1 MSEHQELFNEM
12 KLIIRLFSLS
22 MKSLCVVDAFG
33 TDEAFASEF
42 RKLRDDTRSDA
53 IVCIRNVLPV
63 CTKFVECLK
72 DYFEKYETST
82 FDEWNSSLQAIRDET
97 KKYEE
102 IGKAVLKLHK
112 ELLIPLKQREHEAN
126 NLIQKF
132 EALQMEY
139 EKQASKLKETAEK
152 QRKWALWLA
161 LIPYAKP
168 YLLALS
174 DQNIVQA
181 LAKDE
186 HVFINECAVIVVAET
201 LIPAI
206 KEFIECLEKAN
217 AFLQVTEGELN
228 AFLEKLNSKD
238 LKKSKERF
246 HLKMQ
251 SQTREMISPCE
262 EFCSTLSSIKADF
275 LSFLNEGIV
284 ISLVIRDVTLHA

>member
-33 TDEAFASEF
+33 TDKAFASEF

-53 IVCIRNVLPV
+53 IVYIKNVLPV

-72 DYFEKYETST
+72 DYFEKYEKLS
-82 FDEWNSSLQAIRDET
+82 FDKWNSSLQAIRDET

-102 IGKAVLKLHK
+102 NGKAVLEMHK
-112 ELLIPLKQREHEAN
+112 DLLIPLKQRELEAN

-139 EKQASKLKETAEK
+139 EKRASILKETAKK

-186 HVFINECAVIVVAET
+186 HVFINECAVIIVAET

-217 AFLQVTEGELN
+217 AFLEVTERELN
-228 AFLEKLNSKD
+228 VFLKYLDSND
-238 LKKSKERF
+238 LEERKERF
-246 HLKMQ
+246 YQKMQ
-251 SQTREMISPCE
+251 SQSRDMIGPCE
-262 EFCSTLSSIKADF
+262 EFCSTLSSIEADF
-275 LSFLNEGIV
+275 LSFLNEGMDITN
-284 ISLVIRDVTLHA
+284 I